1 MSGPALKHVDS
12 HAAIH
17 EAAYIEAKEL
27 TDLLEKVMKDGKVD
41 KALELAYVVVEHWE
55 TRTLRHADSEEE
67 GLYKEIKEGQP
78 ELKDDIVALTRDH
91 DILRLLVKEIKDIL
105 ANGSVN
111 DATLE
116 KFHALLHVNLLH
128 NQKEEEILP
137 HH

>member
-1 MSGPALKHVDS
+1 MSGPALKHAHS

-27 TDLLEKVMKDGKVD
+27 TDLFEKVLKSGDTD
-41 KALELAYVVVEHWE
+41 KANELAYVVVEHWE

-67 GLYKEIKEGQP
+67 GLYKEIKEKQP
-78 ELKDDIVALTRDH
+78 ELRDDIIALTRDH
-91 DILRLLVKEIKDIL
+91 DILRLLVKEIKEIL
-105 ANGSVN
+105 AEGSVN
-111 DATLE
+111 DAILE

>member
-1 MSGPALKHVDS
+1 MSGPALKHAHS

-27 TDLLEKVMKDGKVD
+27 TDLLEKVLNDGKND

-55 TRTLRHADSEEE
+55 TRTLRHANSEEE
-67 GLYKEIKEGQP
+67 GLYKEMKEAQP
-78 ELKDDIVALTRDH
+78 ELKDDIIALTRDH
-91 DILRLLVKEIKDIL
+91 DILRLLIEEIKGLL
-105 ANGSVN
+105 ASGTV
-111 DATLE
+111 DDEVLQRFQALTL
-116 KFHALLHVNLLH
+116 VNLLH

>member
-27 TDLLEKVMKDGKVD
+27 TDLLEKVMKDGKMD
-41 KALELAYVVVEHWE
+41 KAHELAYVVIEHWE

-67 GLYKEIKEGQP
+67 GLYKEIKKEQP
-78 ELKDDIVALTRDH
+78 EKSDDIVALTRDH
-91 DILRLLVKEIKDIL
+91 DILRLLVKEIKAIL
-105 ANGSVN
+105 ADGAVN
-111 DATLE
+111 DAVLE